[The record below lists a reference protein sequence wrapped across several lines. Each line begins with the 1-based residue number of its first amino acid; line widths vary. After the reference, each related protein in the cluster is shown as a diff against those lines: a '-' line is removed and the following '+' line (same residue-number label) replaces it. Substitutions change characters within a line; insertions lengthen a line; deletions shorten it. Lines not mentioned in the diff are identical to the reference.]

1 MHYRMMQLSQ
11 YTPDV
16 HCSTMQLCS
25 ALQLCIALRC
35 QSALQANGG
44 TRLLQRVQWQAGH
57 LLIPPSVIHS
67 SKLYREDWM
76 MKRNN
81 LQYTDGN
88 ILRMER
94 IYMRKEKCDSQAGPV
109 GMPRR
114 IMLATTVVTVQLGD
128 DADSRLPRR

>member
-1 MHYRMMQLSQ
+1 M
-11 YTPDV
+11 YTAARCNCV
-16 HCSTMQLCS
+16 V
-25 ALQLCIALRC
+25 ALQLCVAVQC

-57 LLIPPSVIHS
+57 LLIPPPRSYTLQS
-67 SKLYREDWM
+67 YTEEWM
-76 MKRNN
+76 MKRNVMVCHI
-81 LQYTDGN
+81 LVYTDGN

-94 IYMRKEKCDSQAGPV
+94 IYMRKEKCDNQAGSA

>member
-1 MHYRMMQLSQ
+1 
-11 YTPDV
+11 
-16 HCSTMQLCS
+16 
-25 ALQLCIALRC
+25 
-35 QSALQANGG
+35 
-44 TRLLQRVQWQAGH
+44 
-57 LLIPPSVIHS
+57 
-67 SKLYREDWM
+67 M
-76 MKRNN
+76 MKRNI

-94 IYMRKEKCDSQAGPV
+94 IYMRKEKCDNQAGFA